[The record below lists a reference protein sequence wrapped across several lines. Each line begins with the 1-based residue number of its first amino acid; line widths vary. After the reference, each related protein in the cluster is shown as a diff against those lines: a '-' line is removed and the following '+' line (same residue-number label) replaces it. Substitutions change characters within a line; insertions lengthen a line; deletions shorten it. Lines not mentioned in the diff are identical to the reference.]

1 MKMLLENI
9 RIALRSIRSQLMRT
23 ILTILIIAI
32 GIMALVGILTAID
45 SIKTSINS
53 NFSDMGANTFTVR
66 NRGMSVHIGKRG
78 KKAKRYTPIT
88 FSQAMQFKKEFQYGA
103 AVSVSA
109 FASQSATLKFKSN
122 KSNPNVQVL
131 GTDEGYLATSGFELS
146 KGRNF
151 SLQDIQNNAH
161 VVIIGAEL
169 IPVLFKKKD
178 LPPGK
183 AGNPIDQVITVG
195 SGKFTVIGVLKSKGS
210 SMMFGG
216 DKICLMPVTSVRQY
230 FPNPNMSFTIN
241 VLAYNARALEATI
254 AEATGTLRG
263 IRKLGTGEED
273 NFEMTKSDAL
283 AGILIDNIKYVTLA
297 ATIIGIITL
306 LGAAIGLMNIML
318 VAVAERTREIGT
330 RKALGATRSDIRRQ
344 FLIEA
349 IVICLLGGF
358 VGIILGIGIGNLTSF
373 QMNSGFIMP
382 WMWIFGGLVICV
394 TVGIISGIYPAMKAA
409 RLDPIEALRYE

>member
-9 RIALRSIRSQLMRT
+9 QIALRSIRSQLLRT

-32 GIMALVGILTAID
+32 GITALVGILTAID
-45 SIKTSINS
+45 SIKASINS
-53 NFSDMGANTFTVR
+53 NFTDMGANTFTVR
-66 NRGMSVHIGKRG
+66 NREMSIRIGKKG
-78 KKAKRYTPIT
+78 KKPKRFPAIT
-88 FSQAMQFKKEFQYGA
+88 YNEAMQFKKEFQYGA
-103 AVSVSA
+103 AVSVST
-109 FASQSATLKFKSN
+109 FASHEATLKFKSN
-122 KSNPNVQVL
+122 KSNPNVQIL
-131 GTDEGYLATSGFELS
+131 GTDEDYLATSGYELS

-151 SLQDIQNNAH
+151 SIQDVQNNAH
-161 VVIIGAEL
+161 VVIIGNEL
-169 IPVLFKKKD
+169 VSILFKKKE
-178 LPPGK
+178 
-183 AGNPIDQVITVG
+183 NPIDQIITVG

-210 SMMFGG
+210 SMIFGG
-216 DKICLMPVTSVRQY
+216 DKICLLPITSVRQY
-230 FPNPNMSFTIN
+230 FPRPNMSFTIN
-241 VLAYNARALEATI
+241 VLAHNSRALEATL
-254 AEATGTLRG
+254 AEATGLLRG

-273 NFEMTKSDAL
+273 NFEITKSDAL

-349 IVICLLGGF
+349 IVICLLGGL
-358 VGIILGIGIGNLTSF
+358 VGILLGIGIGNITSF

-382 WMWIFGGLVICV
+382 WMWILGGIIICV
-394 TVGIISGIYPAMKAA
+394 SVGIISGIYPAMKAA
-409 RLDPIEALRYE
+409 KLDPIEALRYE